1 MMANICGKR
10 FARLFTQLEAKAWP
24 QRPHTVGKQ
33 VSRKSHGYAGYR
45 EWNWEPN
52 RPFIQRIAHFNAALM
67 WCYIY
72 WSFRHNWRELV
83 GEYVWPQRSEWSN
96 EHLGIPPDDVD

>member
-45 EWNWEPN
+45 
-52 RPFIQRIAHFNAALM
+52 
-67 WCYIY
+67 
-72 WSFRHNWRELV
+72 
-83 GEYVWPQRSEWSN
+83 
-96 EHLGIPPDDVD
+96 

>member
-1 MMANICGKR
+1 MASICFKR
-10 FARLFTQLEAKAWP
+10 FNHLLSKLETSVEFNRCLLRAKNG
-24 QRPHTVGKQ
+24 TKGSV
-33 VSRKSHGYAGYR
+33 RKSHAFTGYR

-52 RPFIQRIAHFNAALM
+52 RPYIQRLMHFHAALM

-83 GEYVWPQRSEWSN
+83 
-96 EHLGIPPDDVD
+96 

>member
-1 MMANICGKR
+1 MGRKGRCGR
-10 FARLFTQLEAKAWP
+10 VTRCNT
-24 QRPHTVGKQ
+24 
-33 VSRKSHGYAGYR
+33 GYR

-52 RPFIQRIAHFNAALM
+52 RPYIQRLMHFHAALM

-83 GEYVWPQRSEWSN
+83 GENIWPQRSEWSDQY
-96 EHLGIPPDDVD
+96 LGVPQDEDI